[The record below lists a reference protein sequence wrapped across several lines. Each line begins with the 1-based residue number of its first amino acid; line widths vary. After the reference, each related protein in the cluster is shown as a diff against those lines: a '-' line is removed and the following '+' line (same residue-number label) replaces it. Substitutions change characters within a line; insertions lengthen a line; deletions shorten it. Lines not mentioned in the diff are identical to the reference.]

1 MEDKKNKFPAICIV
15 RDENGKFEFIDDR
28 AELPFL
34 VNNSFPDSVFQR
46 LEKISV
52 EDNSFLIA
60 MPNMIS
66 LYVDRAEKE
75 NKIASDVYLKLKKED
90 KHENKT
96 DLDKIKNDTSLF
108 FDYISHKSNSLINA
122 FQAIESFCNIAIPS
136 LYEYKKITKTK
147 TEIYTKDQ
155 IERQI
160 NIEEKLNNILCEI
173 YNLQPIKKAKIW
185 DYFKKMSFLR
195 NELIHLKT
203 SKTKIMTDS
212 LLLSHHINFA
222 EISRITIQYFVDGI
236 LSKPK
241 EEIEKYDFGELKKWP
256 QFQNTIAFFDNGSQT
271 SGSNYSELTE

>member
-1 MEDKKNKFPAICIV
+1 
-15 RDENGKFEFIDDR
+15 
-28 AELPFL
+28 L

-160 NIEEKLNNILCEI
+160 NIEEKLNNVLCEI
-173 YNLQPIKKAKIW
+173 YNLQPIKRQKFGITSRKCL
-185 DYFKKMSFLR
+185 FSEMS
-195 NELIHLKT
+195 
-203 SKTKIMTDS
+203 
-212 LLLSHHINFA
+212 
-222 EISRITIQYFVDGI
+222 
-236 LSKPK
+236 
-241 EEIEKYDFGELKKWP
+241 
-256 QFQNTIAFFDNGSQT
+256 
-271 SGSNYSELTE
+271 